1 MMDEILERVLDGNAT
16 KSDALY
22 LVASL
27 PSQELLHL
35 ADRLRR
41 DAVGDTVTYVIN
53 RNINF
58 TNSCIGTCAFCAFK
72 SDRGYVLSE
81 EQILQKVQEAIEIGA
96 TEICIQGG
104 LLGGMMLDDYC
115 GMLESVK
122 SRFEVHIHAFSPMEI
137 FHAARNSNVGIK
149 YALKALKNSGL
160 NSMPGT
166 AAEILDDSI
175 REKICP
181 GKISTAKWVDIITT
195 AHRLGIPTTSTMLY
209 GHVESFEDRIDHI
222 LLIRDVQQ
230 KTKGFTEFIP
240 LPFMSN
246 NNPLGKVTHRS
257 KGIDDIKVHA
267 LSRVL
272 LHKSIKNIQSSW
284 VKLGVKS
291 AQAMLLYGV
300 NDLGGTL
307 MEENI
312 TKSAGGTSGESLSPK
327 ELEDLITGVGRIPR
341 RRNTLY
347 ELI

>member
-1 MMDEILERVLDGNAT
+1 MIDEILERVLEGNTT
-16 KSDALY
+16 KVDALY
-22 LVASL
+22 LASL

-35 ADRLRR
+35 ADQLRR
-41 DAVGDTVTYVIN
+41 EEVGDTVTYVIN

-58 TNSCIGTCAFCAFK
+58 TNSCIGNCSFCAFK
-72 SDRGYVLSE
+72 SETGYILSE
-81 EQILQKVQEAIEIGA
+81 EQILQKVQEAVEIGA

-104 LLGGMMLDDYC
+104 LLGGMMLEDYC
-115 GMLESVK
+115 GMLNSIK
-122 SRFEVHIHAFSPMEI
+122 SHFEVHIHAFSPMEI
-137 FHAARNSNVGIK
+137 FHAARNSNVDIK

-175 REKICP
+175 RRKICP
-181 GKISTAKWVDIITT
+181 SKISAEQWINIITT
-195 AHRLGIPTTSTMLY
+195 AHSLGIPTTATILY
-209 GHVESFEDRIDHI
+209 GHVESFDDRIDHI

-267 LSRVL
+267 ISRIL

-291 AQAMLLYGV
+291 AQTMLLYGV

-307 MEENI
+307 MEEKI
-312 TKSAGGTSGESLSPK
+312 TKSAGGTAGEYLSPK
-327 ELEDLITGVGRIPR
+327 ELENIITDVGRIPR

>member
-1 MMDEILERVLDGNAT
+1 MIDEILERVLDGSTT
-16 KSDALY
+16 KADALY
-22 LVASL
+22 LASL
-27 PSQELLHL
+27 PSQKLFHL

-41 DAVGDTVTYVIN
+41 ESVGDTVTYVIN

-58 TNSCIGTCAFCAFK
+58 TNSCIGDCAFCAFK
-72 SDRGYVLSE
+72 SETGYVLSE
-81 EQILQKVQEAIEIGA
+81 EQILQKVQEAVEIGA

-104 LLGGMMLDDYC
+104 LLRGMVLDDYC
-115 GMLESVK
+115 GMLERIK
-122 SRFEVHIHAFSPMEI
+122 SHFEVHIHAFSPMEI
-137 FHAARNSNVGIK
+137 FHAAKNSNVDIK

-175 REKICP
+175 RRKICP
-181 GKISTAKWVDIITT
+181 SKISAEQWINIITT
-195 AHRLGIPTTSTMLY
+195 AHRLGIPTTATMLY
-209 GHVESFEDRIDHI
+209 GHVESFEERIDHV

-267 LSRVL
+267 ISRVL

-284 VKLGVKS
+284 VKLGIKS
-291 AQAMLLYGV
+291 AQMMLLYGV

-307 MEENI
+307 MEEHI
-312 TKSAGGTSGESLSPK
+312 TKSAGGTAGEYLSPND
-327 ELEDLITGVGRIPR
+327 LENLIIGIGRIPR

>member
-1 MMDEILERVLDGNAT
+1 MIDEVLERVIDGDTT
-16 KSDALY
+16 KADASY
-22 LVASL
+22 LASL
-27 PSQELLHL
+27 HSQELLHL
-35 ADRLRR
+35 ADQLRR
-41 DAVGDTVTYVIN
+41 EAVGDTVTYVIN
-53 RNINF
+53 RNVNF
-58 TNSCIGTCAFCAFK
+58 TNSCIGNCAFCAFK
-72 SDRGYVLSE
+72 SETGYVLNE
-81 EQILQKVQEAIEIGA
+81 EQILQKVQEAVEIGA

-104 LLGGMMLDDYC
+104 LLEGMTLEDYC
-115 GMLESVK
+115 EMLESVK
-122 SRFEVHIHAFSPMEI
+122 SHFDVHIHAFSPMEI
-137 FHAARNSNVGIK
+137 FHAARNSNVDIK

-175 REKICP
+175 RRKICP
-181 GKISTAKWVDIITT
+181 SKISAKQWINIITT
-195 AHRLGIPTTSTMLY
+195 AHHLGIPTTATMLY
-209 GHVESFEDRIDHI
+209 GHVESFDDRIDHI
-222 LLIRDVQQ
+222 LLIRDVQK

-267 LSRVL
+267 ISRIL

-291 AQAMLLYGV
+291 AQMMLLYGV

-307 MEENI
+307 MEEKI
-312 TKSAGGTSGESLSPK
+312 TKSAGGTSGEYLSPK
-327 ELEDLITGVGRIPR
+327 ELENLIIGVERIPR